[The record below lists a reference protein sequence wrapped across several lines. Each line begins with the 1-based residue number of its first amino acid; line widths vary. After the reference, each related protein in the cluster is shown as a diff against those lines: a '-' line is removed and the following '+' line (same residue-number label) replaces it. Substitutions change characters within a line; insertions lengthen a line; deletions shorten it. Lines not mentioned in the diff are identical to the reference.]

1 MINLKKEKEE
11 KEMALMSSMEYPYG
25 LRLNLD
31 HETLEKL
38 GIKELPKMGAKVNL
52 EAIAEVVSVSSHANM
67 EGEVEN
73 CICLQITDMEFKKT
87 SMVKK
92 IYDDYED

>member
-31 HETLEKL
+31 HETLEK
-38 GIKELPKMGAKVNL
+38 
-52 EAIAEVVSVSSHANM
+52 
-67 EGEVEN
+67 
-73 CICLQITDMEFKKT
+73 
-87 SMVKK
+87 
-92 IYDDYED
+92 

>member
-11 KEMALMSSMEYPYG
+11 KEMPLMSSMEYPYG
-25 LRLNLD
+25 LRINLD

-52 EAIAEVVSVSSHANM
+52 EAIAEVVSVSSNANY

-73 CICLQITDMEFKKT
+73 HICLQITDMELKKS

-92 IYDDYED
+92 IYNDYED